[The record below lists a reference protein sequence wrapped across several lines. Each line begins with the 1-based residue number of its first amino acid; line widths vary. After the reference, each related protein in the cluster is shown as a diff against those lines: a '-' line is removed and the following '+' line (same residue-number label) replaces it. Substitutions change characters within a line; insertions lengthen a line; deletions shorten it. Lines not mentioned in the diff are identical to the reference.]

1 MTEHAEQLWPY
12 RAPRAVRLGA
22 AGPEHPA
29 GGLAVWTGSLV
40 RACGHTRR
48 GARAEGD
55 EAAQGRFYPSRWR
68 SRSSLRPPSAP
79 GPPPNPP
86 TPTIHPVEGQM

>member
-1 MTEHAEQLWPY
+1 MRRVLCVWGQLARSTPQ
-12 RAPRAVRLGA
+12 
-22 AGPEHPA
+22 
-29 GGLAVWTGSLV
+29 AVWLCGQEAWLERV
-40 RACGHTRR
+40 GHTRR
-48 GARAEGD
+48 GARAEDD

-79 GPPPNPP
+79 GPPPDPP